1 MIVENGIDSVVKT
14 EIIIKEVLDTLYHLV
29 DEKQYKLAPYLDIT
43 NPHKLKIPL
52 VIDNLENLLGWGYWL
67 GISKPDIDNYSQL
80 YELIFDEPL
89 KLFAKSELIKTSSKF
104 ILPKTLNENLKID
117 FKNNSNDNISL
128 NSTISYS
135 FFKSDSLSTSLKGEL
150 SITNNSKIY
159 DYMITLKTVGV
170 NIVKSKVEQQETS
183 YDLNEFINISVVK

>member
-1 MIVENGIDSVVKT
+1 M
-14 EIIIKEVLDTLYHLV
+14 
-29 DEKQYKLAPYLDIT
+29 
-43 NPHKLKIPL
+43 
-52 VIDNLENLLGWGYWL
+52 
-67 GISKPDIDNYSQL
+67 
-80 YELIFDEPL
+80 